1 MKKLIAGLMVGLMV
15 LAVTAP
21 AADAAAKGAGRGGF
35 VGFIA
40 GCCFGI
46 RSGSAFND
54 GKEIHFREWCR
65 LDGAVTHV
73 RGETRLLPDPM
84 QIPVIWLTFDY

>member
-1 MKKLIAGLMVGLMV
+1 MVETATDDQWGVFAV
-15 LAVTAP
+15 LTFAEFTWYSGSIYGGI
-21 AADAAAKGAGRGGF
+21 DAAHR
-35 VGFIA
+35 
-40 GCCFGI
+40 
-46 RSGSAFND
+46 FNQ
-54 GKEIHFREWCR
+54 RR